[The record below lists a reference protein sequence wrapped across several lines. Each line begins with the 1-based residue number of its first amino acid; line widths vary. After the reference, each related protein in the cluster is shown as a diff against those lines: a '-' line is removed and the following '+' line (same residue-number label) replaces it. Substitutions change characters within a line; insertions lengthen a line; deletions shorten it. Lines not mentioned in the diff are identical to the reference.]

1 MPYCTIE
8 EAWGNNQFNLDI
20 QKQQQQTKQPT
31 QEPEIPKIIVPENSY
46 DFQDMY
52 NNVQYPHVD
61 YSDKLLSI
69 YPVKEEPLKNP
80 PREFDIYGRS
90 NYQNL
95 QQHNDNNKSLQGNQR
110 HIKEY
115 RNVQDNVEVQLHKT
129 RNVLDLVQPTTTQQP
144 QVSQQSSTT
153 STQQP
158 QLSNLNSNSTTTMKP
173 MTTIQTPTN
182 TIDTTTTNSMESN
195 KEYFTNRKLN
205 YIEHLENENKKLKQ
219 LLETFQNKETNL
231 SLQKNDM
238 KSNMFDL
245 LLYIISGIFIIFILD
260 SFVKLIKNK

>member
-8 EAWGNNQFNLDI
+8 EAWGDNQFNLVHE
-20 QKQQQQTKQPT
+20 QQQQQTKQKMD
-31 QEPEIPKIIVPENSY
+31 QQQDIPKIIVPENSY

-69 YPVKEEPLKNP
+69 YPVKEEPLPNP

-95 QQHNDNNKSLQGNQR
+95 QQRNDNNKLLQGNQQ

-115 RNVQDNVEVQLHKT
+115 RNVQENVEVKLEKT
-129 RNVLDLVQPTTTQQP
+129 RNTLDFVEPTTTQQP
-144 QVSQQSSTT
+144 QV
-153 STQQP
+153 QP
-158 QLSNLNSNSTTTMKP
+158 QLQQKP
-173 MTTIQTPTN
+173 TQPNESIP
-182 TIDTTTTNSMESN
+182 TTTTQTVDSQEY
-195 KEYFTNRKLN
+195 KEHFTNRKLN

-219 LLETFQNKETNL
+219 LLETFQNKQNASVTPT
-231 SLQKNDM
+231 NDM

-260 SFVKLIKNK
+260 SFIKLIKNK